1 MKRID
6 NVYPV
11 DIDGREVFVTFD
23 HFTNNGQAVYNVE
36 FLAATPSKVSYMVRF
51 KGIKAANR
59 NEAARIAITQEA

>member
-1 MKRID
+1 MKRLD

-23 HFTNNGQAVYNVE
+23 HFTNNGQPVYNAE
-36 FLAATPSKVSYMVRF
+36 FLAATPSKVSYLVRF

-59 NEAARIAITQEA
+59 NEAALIAITQEV

>member
-1 MKRID
+1 MKRLD

-23 HFTNNGQAVYNVE
+23 HFTNNGQAVYNAE
-36 FLAATPSKVSYMVRF
+36 FLAVTASKVAYMIRY

-59 NEAARIAITQEA
+59 NEAARIAITQEV